1 MPTKNENYYIA
12 LSQILLVD
20 PASETPRIHTKRK
33 DISKRQLIRRLE
45 LMVKEFEEL
54 EIEIDCS
61 PYEDTIAHL
70 KKIKND
76 LEYNE
81 LIQEVVDSYD
91 PNFGVEIN
99 PEKQFDH
106 TWSAQE
112 IKNDQSPNGK
122 IENTEHEKG
131 KTRSFLV

>member
-1 MPTKNENYYIA
+1 MPAKNENYYIA

-33 DISKRQLIRRLE
+33 DISKRQMIRRLE

-54 EIEIDCS
+54 EIEIDVS
-61 PYEDTIAHL
+61 PYQDTIDLL
-70 KKIKND
+70 KKIRND
-76 LEYNE
+76 HEYND

-91 PNFGVEIN
+91 PDFGVEID
-99 PEKQFDH
+99 PEKEIDH

-112 IKNDQSPNGK
+112 IKMINHHIRKLKMK
-122 IENTEHEKG
+122 IMKKERFAHF
-131 KTRSFLV
+131 SI